1 MRSSWGPEPL
11 GDKTPFWQAP
21 WPPFCPP
28 NDPKG
33 GQRNSKSPKWSQRDL
48 KWSQME
54 PKRCQISV
62 KINVKISINFN
73 IPFYTKNVP
82 KRMQK

>member
-1 MRSSWGPEPL
+1 MGSR
-11 GDKTPFWQAP
+11 AP
-21 WPPFCPP
+21 WETRLHFGRLLGLHFAPQMTPRDAKETP
-28 NDPKG
+28 NG
-33 GQRNSKSPKWSQRDL
+33 AKWSQRDP

-54 PKRCQISV
+54 SKRCQIYV
-62 KINVKISINFN
+62 KIDVKISINFN